1 MPRRPNRPLSY
12 GSTAST
18 SAKIAAAPSAS
29 APRKAA
35 SQRPHASASVSA
47 RSASELEID
56 ELIGVL
62 ITQFDE
68 QRNRDKAERRRD
80 HDPRPRVEPGHDVL
94 GRRQQKCD
102 QRREEN
108 RPRASDGTPI
118 GRDGEPLIDA
128 PCGLERAR

>member
-1 MPRRPNRPLSY
+1 MPRIPNRPLSY

-35 SQRPHASASVSA
+35 SQRPHAAASVSA
-47 RSASELEID
+47 PGGSELEVD

-68 QRNRDKAERRRD
+68 QRNRDKAERSGNHR
-80 HDPRPRVEPGHDVL
+80 PRTRVEPGHDVL
-94 GRRQQKCD
+94 GRRQQECD
-102 QRREEN
+102 QRGEKD
-108 RPRASDGTPI
+108 RARAGDGTPVRQI
-118 GRDGEPLIDA
+118 CETLIDA
-128 PCGLERAR
+128 PSGLER